1 MHKLTLFKDQ
11 RILQGGKVGESR
23 KEKMPGKVC
32 SKICWSAIYANKC
45 AKLLP
50 GKTRK
55 KERREK
61 AKSQASE
68 INKELTESPNIQI
81 RIQVQSCRLS
91 QLLSVSDRRF
101 VATPISHFSP

>member
-1 MHKLTLFKDQ
+1 VKAEKKRCPEKYAARFAGLPFTQINAPNFYPEKL
-11 RILQGGKVGESR
+11 
-23 KEKMPGKVC
+23 EKK
-32 SKICWSAIYANKC
+32 
-45 AKLLP
+45 
-50 GKTRK
+50 R
-55 KERREK
+55 EEK

-101 VATPISHFSP
+101 VATPISHFFP